1 MPIEL
6 IFTSQLID
14 YVMNLIGDAVRS
26 HLNVYVPEVRQTL
39 ETPTSEPQLS
49 QMDVLVEFVVSS
61 ARTLKSC
68 GGSQCSMFEIRTYK

>member
-1 MPIEL
+1 
-6 IFTSQLID
+6 
-14 YVMNLIGDAVRS
+14 MNLIGDAVRS

-68 GGSQCSMFEIRTYK
+68 GEVSAQCSKSEVISEFQLCSYLCK

>member
-1 MPIEL
+1 
-6 IFTSQLID
+6 
-14 YVMNLIGDAVRS
+14 MNLIGDAVRS

-39 ETPTSEPQLS
+39 ETPTSEPQRS

-68 GGSQCSMFEIRTYK
+68 GEVSAQCSKSKRISEFQLCSYLCK